1 MATASQHSSPP
12 DPDYAP
18 SPTAGS
24 HPEVFHDS
32 RPGGSVSV
40 LAGDQRLVLSVTGP
54 QLHCGSHCCCPHS
67 HPDHYSHPDQGHPLH
82 SGPTGASPGLGPEIT
97 VDLSFEGRGRCS
109 SNIHTA
115 ARSNSIAIDRLGTAG
130 GFESFLLDFPDV
142 VSNYIHPLQQVAP
155 TLPSQQFHNYDS
167 ASSATC
173 HQSERHHNQQQQQH
187 WASAQHERTTIPTC
201 GVTVGA
207 AGQRLSDE
215 AARWATEDGVER
227 NRTRQSTTTS
237 SSSSSSTSSIR
248 SVLILLALLAI
259 LSSLVGVVLISRGH
273 SSFVYAVAFMG
284 LGLTLSTGVCVAR
297 KCVALTSQP
306 PETAP
311 ARQMLQRFPSGTRQ
325 RQRRPRRWWTH
336 GGERMHR
343 TGRRNAYSSASPG
356 PRHGGAGLLEF
367 QHLASSPPPYDD
379 VEGLHASQTRSAGDT
394 AQPYASY
401 SVCTALANGSGDWS
415 YPTRDLAPDSPPPS
429 YRSVASSSRAGLRV
443 FFPDPV
449 ESGSTAPPHPPP
461 PYWSPSASSVG
472 SEPGVFNSF
481 LSPGSQSSASN
492 SPPPSYRS
500 GAGSQRRRPRLY
512 GVDES
517 EADSHLPPS
526 RLSVDDEAED
536 DDQPSAGSASAVSSP
551 LPDPH
556 RSGAGRRQRPRL
568 HVYGTETSPGSPEAS
583 SAVESPATSPT
594 SGPLYWGIFCKSPWQ
609 WPRLLLDSY
618 TEASS
623 ATVLTAISHT
633 FGQLYWGVFGKSP
646 WQRPRLLVDYYTELS
661 FATESP
667 PTSLTLRCLLQ
678 VSQRSR
684 LLVDNY
690 AEAPFAGGQQPRLL
704 LDNYTEVSSATVLTA
719 TLPTG
724 WQLYWSVFC
733 KRPSLLLD
741 NLYWTFFCNSVT
753 SDLAY

>member
-1 MATASQHSSPP
+1 METASHHSSASHP
-12 DPDYAP
+12 DTDYAP
-18 SPTAGS
+18 SPADGS

-54 QLHCGSHCCCPHS
+54 QLHCGSHRCCS
-67 HPDHYSHPDQGHPLH
+67 HPDHYSHPDPGHPLR

-97 VDLSFEGRGRCS
+97 VDLSFEGRARCS

-130 GFESFLLDFPDV
+130 GFESFPDV
-142 VSNYIHPLQQVAP
+142 VSNYTQPLQQVAP
-155 TLPSQQFHNYDS
+155 TLRLTPSQQFHHPDHNYDS
-167 ASSATC
+167 AEEDHLARVASSATC
-173 HQSERHHNQQQQQH
+173 PQRERHHNQQQQQQH
-187 WASAQHERTTIPTC
+187 WASVQHERTTIPTC
-201 GVTVGA
+201 GVTMGA
-207 AGQRLSDE
+207 AGQRVSDE
-215 AARWATEDGVER
+215 AARWATEGGVER
-227 NRTRQSTTTS
+227 NRTRQSTTT
-237 SSSSSSTSSIR
+237 SSSSTSSIR

-259 LSSLVGVVLISRGH
+259 LSSLVGVVLMSRGH

-311 ARQMLQRFPSGTRQ
+311 ARRMIQRFPSGTRQ

-336 GGERMHR
+336 GGERVHR
-343 TGRRNAYSSASPG
+343 SGRRNAYSSASPG

-394 AQPYASY
+394 AQPYTSY

-449 ESGSTAPPHPPP
+449 ESGSAAPPP
-461 PYWSPSASSVG
+461 PPPPAYWSPSASSVG
-472 SEPGVFNSF
+472 SEPGVFNAF

-517 EADSHLPPS
+517 EADSHRPPS

-536 DDQPSAGSASAVSSP
+536 DDQPSAGPASAVSSP

-568 HVYGTETSPGSPEAS
+568 HLYGTETSPGSHQWPRLLLDSYPEAS
-583 SAVESPATSPT
+583 SAVESPATSPA
-594 SGPLYWGIFCKSPWQ
+594 SGQLYWSIFCKSPWQ
-609 WPRLLLDSY
+609 WPRLLLNSY

-633 FGQLYWGVFGKSP
+633 FGQLYWGVFGKWP
-646 WQRPRLLVDYYTELS
+646 W
-661 FATESP
+661 
-667 PTSLTLRCLLQ
+667 
-678 VSQRSR
+678 
-684 LLVDNY
+684 
-690 AEAPFAGGQQPRLL
+690 
-704 LDNYTEVSSATVLTA
+704 
-719 TLPTG
+719 
-724 WQLYWSVFC
+724 
-733 KRPSLLLD
+733 
-741 NLYWTFFCNSVT
+741 
-753 SDLAY
+753 